1 MDDRYGPAY
10 LGAKD
15 WFRTT
20 PANGASMRAV
30 AAPAPA
36 PVFELRELLAIL
48 RQRWTLI
55 AFCVA
60 ALAIAAGIYGLTA
73 QKRYVATTQLL
84 IDTRGLKVV
93 EGDVNQRFE
102 NAETLNADLESQMRI
117 LMSTSVLRAVVDR
130 EHLTNDPDFVP
141 RPGLL
146 GRLRAMVLGR
156 PAGSAEPE
164 ATAAGVLERA
174 LTVRRSERSFV
185 VDISVAA
192 STPAKA
198 ARLAQAVAEGYIDEQ
213 ANTRQLITKR
223 IGEEVAARL
232 KDLRTQVEAAEKRV
246 EDYKAR
252 NNLSF
257 ANGKLTLDQD
267 ATELTT
273 QLNLARART
282 ARARARVDQIR
293 ALGNRPMQESAAEV
307 LDSPAIVQ
315 LRLRLAEAQR
325 QEQELRQSLGPR
337 HPELVAAAARVAEAR
352 RAIDQEVARRKQA
365 AELELAQAL
374 NSEKAINVQLDRTRK
389 ETTDAGQSLIG
400 IRELERAADA
410 NRRVYEQFLVR
421 AREITE
427 QSGFQPN
434 QTRII
439 SPANE
444 PVSPTGLSVPVL
456 TILGGIAGL
465 PLGIGLALL
474 GHFFGPGATGPA
486 SPRPA
491 TRRTAPT
498 LRTSVPTFADINR
511 SFVHNYVATRK
522 FQRALSPPPAVSEVA
537 GRIQRLAPDDP
548 LRIILVC
555 SVEDAEIGSEFA
567 LALASSFAWE
577 GLDVIAVDGDATT
590 MGLSQLSGIVGQPG
604 LYDRLEQGNSIEDS
618 VEWKRNGLPHLL
630 PATMAGGKPVSR
642 DARRELVDRLE
653 RLCANVNMLI
663 VDAGI
668 AASNPFIGL
677 LAEAA
682 SDCIVAADV
691 NVTNAEKIAATYD
704 AVSRAGTLSPQLVSV
719 SGEKPSTPPSAELPA
734 VSAQVGS
741 PNTDEH
747 DKHRKKR
754 WYFGRQRI
762 VGEGKPEKT

>member
-20 PANGASMRAV
+20 PAGSAPMQRA
-30 AAPAPA
+30 AATAPAQI
-36 PVFELRELLAIL
+36 FELRELLAIL
-48 RQRWTLI
+48 RQRWKLI
-55 AFCVA
+55 AFCVV
-60 ALAIAAGIYGLTA
+60 ALAIVAGLYGLTA
-73 QKRYVATTQLL
+73 PKRYIATAQLL

-102 NAETLNADLESQMRI
+102 NAETLTADLESQMRI
-117 LMSTSVLRAVVDR
+117 LSSNSVLRAVVDR
-130 EHLTNDPDFVP
+130 EHLTNDPDYVP

-146 GRLRAMVLGR
+146 GRLRAMIFGR
-156 PAGSAEPE
+156 PAGAADPE
-164 ATAAGVLERA
+164 ATAASVLERA
-174 LTVRRSERSFV
+174 LTIRRSERSFV
-185 VDISVAA
+185 VDIAVAA
-192 STPAKA
+192 STGQKA
-198 ARLAQAVAEGYIDEQ
+198 ARLAQAVAEAYIDEQ

-232 KDLRTQVEAAEKRV
+232 KDLRTQVEAAETRV
-246 EDYKAR
+246 EDYKAK

-257 ANGKLTLDQD
+257 ANGKLSLDQD

-293 ALGNRPMQESAAEV
+293 VLGNRAAQEAAADV

-315 LRLRLAEAQR
+315 LRLRLAEATR

-352 RAIDQEVARRKQA
+352 RAIDQEVSRRKQA

-374 NSEKAINVQLDRTRK
+374 SAEKQINAQLDRTRK

-400 IRELERAADA
+400 IRELERAAEA
-410 NRRVYEQFLVR
+410 NRKVYEQFLVR

-434 QTRII
+434 QTRVI
-439 SPANE
+439 SQANE
-444 PVSPTGLSVPVL
+444 PASPTGLSVPVL
-456 TILGGIAGL
+456 TVLGGIAGL
-465 PLGIGLALL
+465 PLGVGLALL
-474 GHFFGPGATGPA
+474 GHFFANGASGPNLRRRATDQQIQ
-486 SPRPA
+486 
-491 TRRTAPT
+491 
-498 LRTSVPTFADINR
+498 RTSLPVFAEVDR
-511 SFVHNYVATRK
+511 TYVHHYVAKRK
-522 FQRALSPPPAVSEVA
+522 FQRALAPPPALNEVA
-537 GRIQRLAPDDP
+537 GRIKRLAPDDP

-590 MGLSQLSGIVGQPG
+590 MGLSRLSGNTDQPG
-604 LYDRLEQGNSIEDS
+604 LYDKLDQGKTIEDA
-618 VEWKRNGLPHLL
+618 VQWRRNGLPHLL
-630 PATMAGGKPVSR
+630 PATLAGGKPVAR
-642 DARRELVDRLE
+642 EARRELVDRLE
-653 RLCANVNMLI
+653 RLCANVNMLVI
-663 VDAGI
+663 DAGL
-668 AASNPFIGL
+668 AVSNPFIGL

-682 SDCIVAADV
+682 SDCIVTTDAGHTD
-691 NVTNAEKIAATYD
+691 AEKIAAVFEV
-704 AVSRAGTLSPQLVSV
+704 VSRAGALNPQLVSITGDRPAPAASV
-719 SGEKPSTPPSAELPA
+719 EIPAAST
-734 VSAQVGS
+734 QVDS
-741 PNTDEH
+741 PNPDDH
-747 DKHRKKR
+747 DQHRKKR
-754 WYFGRQRI
+754 WYFGRKGV
-762 VGEGKPEKT
+762 VGESKTEKT

>member
-15 WFRTT
+15 WFRAT

-30 AAPAPA
+30 AAPMPA

-117 LMSTSVLRAVVDR
+117 LMSNSVLRAVVDR

-164 ATAAGVLERA
+164 ATAASVLERA

-267 ATELTT
+267 A
-273 QLNLARART
+273 
-282 ARARARVDQIR
+282 
-293 ALGNRPMQESAAEV
+293 S
-307 LDSPAIVQ
+307 
-315 LRLRLAEAQR
+315 
-325 QEQELRQSLGPR
+325 
-337 HPELVAAAARVAEAR
+337 
-352 RAIDQEVARRKQA
+352 
-365 AELELAQAL
+365 
-374 NSEKAINVQLDRTRK
+374 
-389 ETTDAGQSLIG
+389 
-400 IRELERAADA
+400 
-410 NRRVYEQFLVR
+410 
-421 AREITE
+421 
-427 QSGFQPN
+427 
-434 QTRII
+434 
-439 SPANE
+439 
-444 PVSPTGLSVPVL
+444 
-456 TILGGIAGL
+456 
-465 PLGIGLALL
+465 
-474 GHFFGPGATGPA
+474 
-486 SPRPA
+486 
-491 TRRTAPT
+491 
-498 LRTSVPTFADINR
+498 
-511 SFVHNYVATRK
+511 
-522 FQRALSPPPAVSEVA
+522 
-537 GRIQRLAPDDP
+537 
-548 LRIILVC
+548 
-555 SVEDAEIGSEFA
+555 
-567 LALASSFAWE
+567 
-577 GLDVIAVDGDATT
+577 
-590 MGLSQLSGIVGQPG
+590 
-604 LYDRLEQGNSIEDS
+604 
-618 VEWKRNGLPHLL
+618 
-630 PATMAGGKPVSR
+630 
-642 DARRELVDRLE
+642 
-653 RLCANVNMLI
+653 
-663 VDAGI
+663 
-668 AASNPFIGL
+668 
-677 LAEAA
+677 
-682 SDCIVAADV
+682 
-691 NVTNAEKIAATYD
+691 
-704 AVSRAGTLSPQLVSV
+704 
-719 SGEKPSTPPSAELPA
+719 
-734 VSAQVGS
+734 
-741 PNTDEH
+741 
-747 DKHRKKR
+747 
-754 WYFGRQRI
+754 
-762 VGEGKPEKT
+762 